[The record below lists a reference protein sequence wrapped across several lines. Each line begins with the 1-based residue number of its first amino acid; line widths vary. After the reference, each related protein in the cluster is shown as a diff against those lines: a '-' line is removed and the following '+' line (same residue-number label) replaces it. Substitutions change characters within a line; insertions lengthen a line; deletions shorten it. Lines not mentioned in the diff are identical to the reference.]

1 MYMPEEQVIGSKIRR
16 SNCSLLSQHDEC
28 PPMVNVYHV
37 FQNGK
42 AGSCFESNKMACLE
56 KEARLP
62 IRKTTISLFGNRV
75 YQRRGA
81 GGIKFAYAN

>member
-1 MYMPEEQVIGSKIRR
+1 M
-16 SNCSLLSQHDEC
+16 LSQQAAV

-56 KEARLP
+56 KEARRP
-62 IRKTTISLFGNRV
+62 IRKTTISP
-75 YQRRGA
+75 
-81 GGIKFAYAN
+81 GGLHDKLSAITTRYYVAQVP

>member
-1 MYMPEEQVIGSKIRR
+1 
-16 SNCSLLSQHDEC
+16 
-28 PPMVNVYHV
+28 MVNVYHV

-56 KEARLP
+56 KEARRP

-75 YQRRGA
+75 NQMRGA
-81 GGIKFAYAN
+81 GGMKFAYANYAETENRDDLSSVYTG